1 MQYGSLTQATEFY
14 ESSKQ
19 NIRQRGLKGSI
30 PTIKTS
36 AGKTAYLLH
45 NDYKLTFS
53 KKGKERNHFIE
64 IPEKDFY
71 PPEKVLTKEVVDE
84 AQQDDEDEPI
94 YKVAQP
100 RESLFTNPELVEKA
114 LSTRMTITDSDREC
128 IELFCE
134 HYRDYLL
141 YYRLATAEPIVK
153 GFVNP
158 YFKLSREQ
166 WAIIKELSAQLG
178 IGIKNRLALKVE
190 APQEAN
196 PFEQFMS

>member
-1 MQYGSLTQATEFY
+1 MEYGSLTQATQFY
-14 ESSKQ
+14 NSSKQ
-19 NIRQRGLKGSI
+19 NIRQRGLKGTL
-30 PTIKTS
+30 PTIRTS
-36 AGKTAYLLH
+36 AGKIAYLLH

-53 KKGKERNHFIE
+53 KN
-64 IPEKDFY
+64 
-71 PPEKVLTKEVVDE
+71 KEVIAIGERDIFPAERVLPKSV
-84 AQQDDEDEPI
+84 EPQSEQE
-94 YKVAQP
+94 YTVSQP

-128 IELFCE
+128 IEMFCE

-166 WAIIKELSAQLG
+166 WAIIKELSSQLG